1 MEIPREYIDNFTR
14 VVNAISDD
22 AKKKLKKALEGINA
36 TDLEQ
41 LRAEIIAVMDLIL
54 TPYTDNA
61 AAVAATFYDGLRD
74 LFGISDGFYAIS
86 ESMRQYET
94 TAGAV
99 YAYTEKHPQLDDE
112 LVRQLTKQVGYEIK
126 RATNE
131 CIAFN
136 AQRDPKPAKW
146 ARVPKFTPTT
156 YAPWSGKPGVTH
168 NKELAQSGTCMFCT
182 MLASRGF
189 AYQSQ
194 ETASHAHDGCD
205 CVIVPSWRKTSIK
218 GYDPNALYDEW
229 IESGFKVNKG
239 SGGESAER
247 VAKDLGEGGLFST
260 SGLNG
265 MKEYLRGSKDL
276 DELYKRAETV
286 VEDINKRWNGDQ
298 DMFRSASRV
307 AKEMRDR
314 LAG

>member
-14 VVNAISDD
+14 VINALSDD
-22 AKKKLKKALEGINA
+22 AKKKLSKALEGIDA
-36 TDLEQ
+36 TDLET

-54 TPYTDNA
+54 APYTDNA
-61 AAVAATFYDGLRD
+61 AAVAATFYDGLREYQ
-74 LFGISDGFYAIS
+74 GIADGFYALS

-99 YAYTEKHPQLDDE
+99 YTYTEKHPQLDDE
-112 LVRQLTKQVGYEIK
+112 LMRQLERQVGYEIK
-126 RATNE
+126 RAANE
-131 CIAFN
+131 CVAFN
-136 AQRDPKPAKW
+136 SKRDPLKPKW

-168 NKELAQSGTCMFCT
+168 NKELAQSGTCLFCT

-205 CVIVPSWRKTSIK
+205 CTIVPSWKKATIK
-218 GYDPNALYDEW
+218 GYDPDALYDEW
-229 IESGFKVNKG
+229 IESGFKVNGGK
-239 SGGESAER
+239 GGEAAER
-247 VAKDLGEGGLFST
+247 VAKDLGEGGMFAS

-286 VEDINKRWNGDQ
+286 VEDINQRWNGDSN
-298 DMFRSASRV
+298 MFKSASKV